1 MGKMKN
7 IFKNDKTT
15 AKDELEIFLFML
27 ALLTIG
33 VVITILVMQGIISK
47 DWMSFGVI
55 FITIFMIMIPSLL
68 FRLMENDKDAGK
80 NTDK

>member
-1 MGKMKN
+1 MGKIKN

-33 VVITILVMQGIISK
+33 VVITLLVMQGIISK
-47 DWMSFGVI
+47 DWMSLAII
-55 FITIFMIMIPSLL
+55 FITIFVILIPSLIY
-68 FRLMENDKDAGK
+68 RLMENDKDAGK